1 MIFNLLNVMVNYVIA
16 AAPLTLLDYIINCTF
31 VVDFFVLI
39 ETVSSNLAGE
49 QTLIL
54 Y

>member
-1 MIFNLLNVMVNYVIA
+1 MVNYVIA
-16 AAPLTLLDYIINCTF
+16 AASLTLLDYIKNHTF